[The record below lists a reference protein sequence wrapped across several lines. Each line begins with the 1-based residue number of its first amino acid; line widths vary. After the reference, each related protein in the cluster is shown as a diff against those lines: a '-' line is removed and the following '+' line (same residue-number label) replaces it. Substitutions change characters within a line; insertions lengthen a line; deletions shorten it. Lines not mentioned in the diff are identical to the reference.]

1 MDMERKED
9 AHMILSIATLA
20 GTIIL
25 ENGGEV
31 YRAEDTVTRICES
44 RKNINDVDV
53 FATPNVLFVSFN
65 FMGDVITNLKRS
77 KNSSIN
83 LNKLEMINEFS
94 RNFVDNEMNLQ
105 EAKEELFRIKNK
117 KNQSRLERI
126 IPGTIASSAFSIIL
140 GGGIRELIATSIASF
155 LMLMIVEKIKEY
167 KLTFFINTFAG
178 AFLASLFAYITVLL
192 NISNDFDTIVIAS
205 IMVLVPGV
213 SITNAMRDTLSG
225 DFVSGLTRMMEAV
238 VISLAIVIGVVIVLN
253 FYIKG
258 LI

>member
-1 MDMERKED
+1 MERKED

-44 RKNINDVDV
+44 RENIEDVDV

-65 FMGDVITNLKRS
+65 FMGDVITNLRRS
-77 KNSSIN
+77 KNPTIN
-83 LNKLEMINEFS
+83 LNKIEMINTFS
-94 RNFVDNEMNLQ
+94 RNFVNNNMDLQ
-105 EAKEELFRIKNK
+105 EAKKELFRIKNK
-117 KNQSRLERI
+117 KNQSKLERI
-126 IPGTIASSAFSIIL
+126 IPGTIASSAFCILL
-140 GGGIRELIATSIASF
+140 GGGIREFIATGIASF
-155 LMLMIVEKIKEY
+155 LMLMVLEKLKSY

-178 AFLASLFAYITVLL
+178 AFLASLFAYITILL
-192 NISNDFDTIVIAS
+192 NISNDFDTVTIAS
-205 IMVLVPGV
+205 IMTLVPGF

-225 DFVSGLTRMMEAV
+225 DFVSGLTRLTEAV
-238 VISLAIVIGVVIVLN
+238 VIALAIAIGVGLVLN

>member
-1 MDMERKED
+1 MERKED